1 VTEGSIFEVNPCLLV
16 AYFVPCDVRMYRG
29 VGGDEES
36 GRSNMGQLI
45 KSAGILTLRFAMWL
59 ELLTPIQR
67 GCEPSIRP
75 DLNSNVIFVR
85 LNPFVLEYE
94 AASPG
99 VLLPT
104 FRSAVVPSSW
114 KDLYYIRLFTK
125 LQTVRRPQTVISQQN
140 SLFF

>member
-1 VTEGSIFEVNPCLLV
+1 
-16 AYFVPCDVRMYRG
+16 MYRG
-29 VGGDEES
+29 VSDDQES

-45 KSAGILTLRFAMWL
+45 KSAGIVTLRFAMWL

-75 DLNSNVIFVR
+75 DLNSDVIFYMVASV
-85 LNPFVLEYE
+85 VLEYD

-99 VLLPT
+99 TRLAT

-114 KDLYYIRLFTK
+114 KDFYYIRLFTK